1 MTSDTDE
8 NKRRVKK
15 AIDVFV
21 NTFGGSHQKLD
32 PLDVGYKIFDKDKNL
47 IAYAEVCVKV
57 QPIKYAYPL
66 PIQAKKLIKL
76 IDKRMASVILWS
88 CEDGILYAK
97 PNQIMGTIKVDSEE
111 LVVYYDK
118 QKSFKYIRF
127 V

>member
-8 NKRRVKK
+8 NRRRIKK

-21 NTFGGSHQKLD
+21 NTFGGSYQKLD
-32 PLDVGYKIFDKDKNL
+32 PSDIGYKIFDKNKNL

-66 PIQAKKLIKL
+66 PIQAKKIIKL
-76 IDKRMASVILWS
+76 IDKRIASVIIWS
-88 CEDGILYAK
+88 CEDGILHAK
-97 PNQIMGTIKVDSEE
+97 PNEISGTIKLDLEE
-111 LVVYYDK
+111 MIVYYDK
-118 QKSFKYIRF
+118 DKRFKYIRF

>member
-8 NKRRVKK
+8 NRRRIKK

-21 NTFGGSHQKLD
+21 NTFGGSYQKLD
-32 PLDVGYKIFDKDKNL
+32 PSDIGYKIFDKNKNL

-66 PIQAKKLIKL
+66 PIQAKKIIKL
-76 IDKRMASVILWS
+76 IDKRIASVIIWS

-97 PNQIMGTIKVDSEE
+97 PNEISGTIKLDLEE
-111 LVVYYDK
+111 MIVYYDK
-118 QKSFKYIRF
+118 DKRFKYIRF